1 MKKYYGLYCIV
12 GQSLFL
18 LLLILACKDHS
29 IAQGRNHNWLIGY
42 DVALFDTNVTSTKAR
57 LFYDSNSLTVIPE
70 TRKMPFRGTQ
80 GNISDENGNLIIVS
94 NGCWIANATGDTMM
108 NGGGL
113 NTGNLTSLGWCDDV
127 TGLPYFHTNV
137 VLPFPGDSSK
147 YIMIQQLR
155 NEIFYNIIDMTMDGG
170 LGAVTQKNVTFLQ
183 DTFSWGFSVCQH
195 ANGRDWWIVALKDYS
210 NLLYNILVTPDT
222 IATIS
227 SQLVSFP
234 NINNNACQPTFSSDG
249 TKFVYSTG
257 LGGPAGW
264 HDVRVL
270 NFDRCSGIFD
280 SLTYVYDS
288 SGAGFGLA
296 FSPNSNYLY
305 HSKWN
310 TIYQIDLSTFSQ
322 DTVAINDGFYS
333 PYPPFQTD
341 FWLMYLAADGKIY
354 ISSGNGVI
362 DMHVINSPDSSGL
375 ACDVQQHSLHTPCF
389 FVRSNVLHPNYYL
402 GPVIGSLCDTLGL
415 GMQELP
421 HDFHFSV
428 SPNPN
433 NGNFKVSYL
442 LPQNEKGKLEIFDIT
457 GRKVFD
463 LALPEWSTMQVV
475 SLPESIS
482 DGIYNC
488 VISSN
493 AARFTKKIAL
503 M

>member
-1 MKKYYGLYCIV
+1 
-12 GQSLFL
+12 
-18 LLLILACKDHS
+18 
-29 IAQGRNHNWLIGY
+29 
-42 DVALFDTNVTSTKAR
+42 
-57 LFYDSNSLTVIPE
+57 
-70 TRKMPFRGTQ
+70 
-80 GNISDENGNLIIVS
+80 
-94 NGCWIANATGDTMM
+94 
-108 NGGGL
+108 
-113 NTGNLTSLGWCDDV
+113 
-127 TGLPYFHTNV
+127 
-137 VLPFPGDSSK
+137 
-147 YIMIQQLR
+147 
-155 NEIFYNIIDMTMDGG
+155 
-170 LGAVTQKNVTFLQ
+170 
-183 DTFSWGFSVCQH
+183 
-195 ANGRDWWIVALKDYS
+195 
-210 NLLYNILVTPDT
+210 
-222 IATIS
+222 
-227 SQLVSFP
+227 
-234 NINNNACQPTFSSDG
+234 
-249 TKFVYSTG
+249 
-257 LGGPAGW
+257 
-264 HDVRVL
+264 
-270 NFDRCSGIFD
+270 
-280 SLTYVYDS
+280 
-288 SGAGFGLA
+288 
-296 FSPNSNYLY
+296 SPNSNYLY

-475 SLPESIS
+475 SLPENIS